1 MIVIVVVAIIMIDYP
16 PRHLCHV
23 GELHC
28 LGPCGCNRQLCSW
41 ARSLSSFSS
50 FSSHLSSWRALS
62 RSVNAQFLSQTSY
75 FGYQWG
81 VVYIDRFGQGGLLNP
96 LNLKTSVLEF
106 VARDLEWPFKVP
118 PTAIRRT
125 IALSFEVP
133 CCAIIRGPW
142 RQKPFKD
149 PSNQNELYHP
159 PLPSTIWAIWAIE
172 NT

>member
-1 MIVIVVVAIIMIDYP
+1 MRAKCYFCSYISDGRWGLLNKFETFILQWELPSLHIDAQSKLK
-16 PRHLCHV
+16 RWCH
-23 GELHC
+23 
-28 LGPCGCNRQLCSW
+28 N
-41 ARSLSSFSS
+41 
-50 FSSHLSSWRALS
+50 
-62 RSVNAQFLSQTSY
+62 FLSFAQISY

-159 PLPSTIWAIWAIE
+159 PLPSTI
-172 NT
+172 